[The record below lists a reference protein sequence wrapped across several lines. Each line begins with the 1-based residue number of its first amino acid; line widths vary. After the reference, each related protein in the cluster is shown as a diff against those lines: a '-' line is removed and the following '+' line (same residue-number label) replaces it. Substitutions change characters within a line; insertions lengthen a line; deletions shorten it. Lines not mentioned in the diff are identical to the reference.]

1 VSVYLATFASELTKL
16 SEAKE
21 QKRESYGRQ
30 MLAAAPFAAASAVTD
45 VPKGWVD
52 KYVEQTIRQ
61 LPAAK
66 RESAARAAIG
76 RGVGRLS
83 AGLLTSPVFLSGI
96 KDLRSDDPERKKRGY
111 AKVLGSGVVFSSV
124 KGGIEGGIIGSAEG
138 KAHAIKKIKNI
149 AGARGI
155 LGLGGAILTSQ
166 AIATATKD
174 KKKGKKEEKKSL
186 WGRYGMPAAVGAA
199 TGAGEGAFEHA
210 FAHRKNLSKITR
222 RGLAGSAAGRAA
234 ASALGTV
241 ALTGLVKKFT
251 TPGDKKVKDRPGY
264 RLVPSKKDPSKKRWQ
279 KVASERQGKV
289 DLSGYSFRPDRSLK
303 PKELTYRRHVRR
315 RFASLHKIL
324 EEKGVDTGAQMKRI
338 VVPKRVLSKTD
349 MLEHLGF
356 VPVVVA
362 VPEVGQTKLQSYRH
376 PLSNHHIH
384 DHGDSW
390 VIHDDVHPSTTMLWL
405 KRKLKEDGKLS
416 DYSPPHKPK
425 SVTRSH
431 KSSGSLV
438 RTTLEGMPHLIGEG
452 VPGMAA
458 WAKAKAFGL
467 PGMKERVREG
477 IDPSALRRMGKWST
491 SKLKY
496 VHKQGY
502 RLLPSK
508 KDPSVKRW
516 QKVASVQQ
524 PDMYQ
529 DVRQWAQQRNDVEV
543 YRFMQQVNAE
553 GMGER
558 SQSRRAAYYALH
570 DEMRNRGHRM
580 PEPPMRRR
588 LEEQR
593 YETVQAPTAIDKASV
608 AALAVS
614 PGIVGG
620 ALSTMEP
627 DDKEKILNDALDRT
641 FIQNKLRRE
650 VSDDYF
656 AEPELGRV
664 FLPERGKE
672 LPGLVA
678 HEIGHTNPGA
688 LRRATIAHPST
699 AVALRAGSIASIAIP
714 LAILMSAGDGRYAT
728 RQELERKAKLTSAVG
743 TLAAVAQAPGIAEEV
758 VANAHAVRL
767 LKQVGDPDA
776 VGRVVRQ
783 AGPGFATY
791 VAPLLVPMLAAHHLR
806 RRARKA

>member
-1 VSVYLATFASELTKL
+1 MSVYLATFASELIKL

-52 KYVEQTIRQ
+52 EYVNKTIQ
-61 LPAAK
+61 GLPTK
-66 RESAARAAIG
+66 GSWKTGIG
-76 RGVGRLS
+76 RGAGRLG
-83 AGLLTSPVFLSGI
+83 AGLVTSPVFLSGI

-111 AKVLGSGVVFSSV
+111 AKVLGSGAVFSAL
-124 KGGIEGGIIGSAEG
+124 KGGIEGGFKESGKG
-138 KAHAIKKIKNI
+138 KAHALKKLKGI

-155 LGLGGAILTSQ
+155 VGLGSAAITAQ
-166 AIATATKD
+166 AIASATKKPD
-174 KKKGKKEEKKSL
+174 GKKGEKKKKSL
-186 WGRYGMPAAVGAA
+186 WGQYGMPAAVGAL
-199 TGAGEGAFEHA
+199 TGAGEGAFEDVYTKGLRGA
-210 FAHRKNLSKITR
+210 GKATR
-222 RGLAGSAAGRAA
+222 RSIAGAAGGRAVAGAIGA
-234 ASALGTV
+234 A
-241 ALTGLVKKFT
+241 ALTGLAKKLA
-251 TPGDKKVKDRPGY
+251 PGDKKVKDRPGY

-279 KVASERQGKV
+279 KIASERQGKV

-303 PKELTYRRHVRR
+303 PQELTYRRRVRR

-390 VIHDDVHPSTTMLWL
+390 VIHDDVHPSTTMLWF
-405 KRKLKEDGKLS
+405 KRKLEEDGKLS

-425 SVTRSH
+425 SVARSH
-431 KSSGSLV
+431 KSSGNLV

-452 VPGMAA
+452 IPGMAA

-477 IDPSALRRMGKWST
+477 IDPSALRRMGTWST

-496 VHKQGY
+496 VHAQGY

-650 VSDDYF
+650 VSDDYL
-656 AEPELGRV
+656 ANADLGRV
-664 FLPERGKE
+664 YLPERGKE

-699 AVALRAGSIASIAIP
+699 EIALRAGSIASIAIP

-791 VAPLLVPMLAAHHLR
+791 LAPLLVPMLAAHHLR